1 MAEKK
6 KKGKDEEEG
15 VEEQSAPLEQ
25 LILDKEKGKYQA
37 VDLISEWAKEL
48 RKLEEHRHLTQAEII
63 DLAMSDVLSG
73 RIGEKEIR
81 KRQAASST
89 NGAGEEAEKP
99 AKKK

>member
-6 KKGKDEEEG
+6 KKGKDEEEA
-15 VEEQSAPLEQ
+15 VEAKGAPLEQ
-25 LILDKEKGKYQA
+25 LILDKEKGKYQS

-63 DLAMSDVLSG
+63 DLAMTDVLSG

-81 KRQAASST
+81 KRQSSSA